1 MRYHVLGVG
10 YFPSEYDM
18 ERTEWEHYGISFDF
32 ADSITQAAEKL
43 HRQEYICIA
52 IRSSQITH
60 SELSIL
66 REVRDLPAIMLPPA
80 YTAAERYVCAHFSSM
95 QYIRAS
101 GQHETTEYNEDN
113 CLQYYLSIP
122 VS

>member
-80 YTAAERYVCAHFSSM
+80 YTAAERYVWAHSAPCSTSGLLASM
-95 QYIRAS
+95 KQQSITMTTACNIISAYPAS
-101 GQHETTEYNEDN
+101 
-113 CLQYYLSIP
+113 
-122 VS
+122 